1 MSSLYAYSPP
11 RLPLEVCEKVI
22 ESVWHMPTRYNCCL
36 VCRDWVPKS
45 RIHLFRDVR
54 ISDDETA
61 TKFMNAIFASPG
73 IGAYV
78 LELVLDLRY
87 SSGSWIYRFVQ
98 VLPPFLINLTR
109 LEYRHLPALN
119 PLFYALSSRFNT
131 ISELILF
138 GLKKQSFKE
147 ILQLTNRCHSLR
159 TVTLIDCDWKSPSTF
174 YARRG
179 CSFHRFHLEPFRG
192 CYNPQDQRDDVLRW
206 LITSKAASTLV
217 AFHLVIS
224 NLPDRIPRLP
234 DLLGLC
240 SATLQALTLDIS
252 ASFLDVESSG
262 PREPPKLISFS
273 MLSDRSQ

>member
-1 MSSLYAYSPP
+1 M
-11 RLPLEVCEKVI
+11 
-22 ESVWHMPTRYNCCL
+22 
-36 VCRDWVPKS
+36 
-45 RIHLFRDVR
+45 
-54 ISDDETA
+54 
-61 TKFMNAIFASPG
+61 
-73 IGAYV
+73 
-78 LELVLDLRY
+78 RY

-119 PLFYALSSRFNT
+119 PLFYALSSRFKP

-147 ILQLTNRCHSLR
+147 ILQLTNRCRSLR
-159 TVTLIDCDWKSPSTF
+159 SVTLIDCDWKSPSTF

-240 SATLQALTLDIS
+240 STTLQILTLDIS

-273 MLSDRSQ
+273 TLSDRSQ